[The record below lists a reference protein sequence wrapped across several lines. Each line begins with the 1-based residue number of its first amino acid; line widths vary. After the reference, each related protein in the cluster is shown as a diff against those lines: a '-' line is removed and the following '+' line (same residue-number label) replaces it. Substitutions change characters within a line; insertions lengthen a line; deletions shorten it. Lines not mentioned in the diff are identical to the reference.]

1 VARLG
6 RKPVRPGRVTT
17 AVSLGTVGLFVIS
30 MSAGMGSWGL
40 GAAGVAMVVIAIALL
55 TTASMRGAEKSFVAG
70 AVHVIKVSEQPVGM
84 EFGRCEM
91 QVMVDAPGHPG
102 QNVVIRDPRVPV
114 AKWPEVGETLPAL
127 VAVGD
132 PRRVRI
138 QWERVGARSDGFE
151 ESYSDDGLNFFSSDD
166 NNLGPARFGDDAYLG
181 YRDDDP
187 VDLDKRLDVEAPQK
201 LPRRQPSHPEDRFPA
216 GVLEGELLTAPVPGQ
231 RVPDRE
237 AEFRSA
243 GYDGPD
249 HDSPSYDDAGYAN
262 PDHDGPGSDD
272 SPADQVV
279 DISAI
284 DFSELPEPGVESES
298 VLDPVDQLG
307 SPVAAGRGPT
317 VALGDLGARFPSAR
331 PGPAGTIHS
340 VGFTLQVAD
349 LARSVAFYRDLLGFY
364 EIDSGPE
371 NVLLGSGDTRFLLH
385 SDAGLERVVRR
396 TAHLNLEVVD
406 VDGMYID
413 LKSRG
418 VRFAYPPKVVNSG
431 ERLELWA
438 ASFKDPDGHGIAI
451 IQWRARV
458 G

>member
-6 RKPVRPGRVTT
+6 RKPVRPGRVTI

-30 MSAGMGSWGL
+30 MSAGMASWGL
-40 GAAGVAMVVIAIALL
+40 GAAGVAMLVIAIALL

-70 AVHVIKVSEQPVGM
+70 TVHIIKVSEPPVGM
-84 EFGRCEM
+84 EFGRCEL
-91 QVMVDAPGHPG
+91 QVMVDAPGQPG

-114 AKWPEVGETLPAL
+114 SKWPEVGETLPAL

-138 QWERVGARSDGFE
+138 QWERVGAHPDGFE
-151 ESYSDDGLNFFSSDD
+151 ESYADDGLNFFSGDD

-187 VDLDKRLDVEAPQK
+187 VDLDKRLDVEPPQK
-201 LPRRQPSHPEDRFPA
+201 LPRRQPSHPEDRFPT
-216 GVLEGELLTAPVPGQ
+216 GVLEGELLIASVPGQ
-231 RVPDRE
+231 RSSDRE
-237 AEFRSA
+237 APDYPTSGYDGP

-249 HDSPSYDDAGYAN
+249 Y
-262 PDHDGPGSDD
+262 DGPGYQPPGYDD

-307 SPVAAGRGPT
+307 SPVAGSRSPAAAP
-317 VALGDLGARFPSAR
+317 GDLGARFPSAR

-385 SDAGLERVVRR
+385 SDAGVERVVRR

-418 VRFAYPPKVVNSG
+418 VRFTYPPKVVNSG